1 LLADVFTLYLKTKNF
16 HWHMSGS
23 HFRDY
28 HLLLDEHGEQLFA
41 MTDDIAETGQEA
53 WRDHAPLNRRHLASP
68 KTKGQRFRV
77 TAPHSMVAELC
88 DDNGHL
94 TQSLRSAH
102 ELCEKHSDV
111 ATASL
116 IETWIDETERR
127 VWFLSEIEIGANA
140 ETPRTQI

>member
-1 LLADVFTLYLKTKNF
+1 MTSRKRARKRGGTTLHSIGDISRHQRLKDNDF
-16 HWHMSGS
+16 
-23 HFRDY
+23 
-28 HLLLDEHGEQLFA
+28 E
-41 MTDDIAETGQEA
+41 
-53 WRDHAPLNRRHLASP
+53 
-68 KTKGQRFRV
+68 V